1 MKVTGYPRA
10 IRAIPEFFPM
20 LKVKVRGHLR
30 SNLVKVIPTG
40 ISEVNRGQMN
50 PIGQNMGSNEVN
62 GVKGGQ
68 GF

>member
-1 MKVTGYPRA
+1 
-10 IRAIPEFFPM
+10 M
-20 LKVKVRGHLR
+20 LEVKVRGHLR

>member
-1 MKVTGYPRA
+1 
-10 IRAIPEFFPM
+10 M

-30 SNLVKVIPTG
+30 STVIPMG

-50 PIGQNMGSNEVN
+50 PIGQNLGSNEVN